1 MASSTATELLL
12 YSAALLLSAKCER
25 NTDRPHGYQAGYLL
39 TMNIK
44 GIEPQN
50 RLHAGPKLVLEV
62 TGACSFVVQGHVPKK
77 ISGMPLN
84 TFFGRSKVCMLC
96 CLTSDNTP
104 WTFPDHTWC
113 SKFVPLNPAQTEG
126 PTES

>member
-1 MASSTATELLL
+1 MQVAAASLLLYCCFTAALLLL
-12 YSAALLLSAKCER
+12 YSCSTAALLLSAKCER
-25 NTDRPHGYQAGYLL
+25 NTDRPHSYQAGYLL

-96 CLTSDNTP
+96 WL
-104 WTFPDHTWC
+104 
-113 SKFVPLNPAQTEG
+113 
-126 PTES
+126 